1 MAHPIPRTPH
11 HTLLP
16 VPCTWGWGLLAAL
29 LMAAPAL
36 AQSPPV
42 VSRSRIDPSRG
53 VNFHAML
60 VPDTVYVG
68 QQATYQIGVFLNQET
83 RQRLRRNP
91 EFVPPETR
99 SLLVYDLPD
108 ARTPLIGSIDGR
120 QYEIH
125 VFQRAF
131 FALSPGRYAVPPS
144 RLTYA
149 LPQSASFFSREE
161 SHSMRSEAVTLVVL
175 PIPTA
180 GRPDDWSGAVGDWR
194 ARLRVD
200 SSSGRVGNPLVVTMR
215 IEGRGNVTLLPR
227 PRLSVGWGSVVA
239 ADERVEFDST
249 PSTLRGAK
257 EFDWLLT
264 PRQVGRRSIPPQRYV
279 FFNPAARQFESSS
292 TTAVGVTVA
301 AGDTVALDSVADAM
315 AFADAASAAL
325 PDLTVRSS
333 MGSAAGYSWLRAPW
347 FLALLLLAP
356 LPAAA
361 GAFRHRRRRPRPVPS
376 HARRLRD
383 AVGTSSLDA
392 AALRRLVHDALRD
405 RVGLDAGLA
414 LANETLVADLRHE
427 GVTEETARKAAS
439 LLQRLD
445 AAVFS
450 GTRPSHVP
458 TAADLTALV
467 AAVDGEARRGGA
479 TRTSGQAAR
488 TSGHAAR
495 LLVLVLAFGAT
506 PLLARQGDDADKS
519 WAAAQ
524 TAFAGRD
531 FELAERHFLDVARL
545 RRDHADVWANVGT
558 AAWMAADTARAVQG
572 WQRALRREPLD
583 RQLRDRLALVRA
595 VQDRGAA
602 RVPHVPVQ
610 LPPIL
615 LLLTWLTGWAWLA
628 QRAWTARPIALRGAW
643 LTVVCAALLLTAAL
657 LDDLQR
663 AADVAVVLRPEP
675 LRALPVLGSEL
686 GAAPLSGEVARVLER
701 QGAWAHVRL
710 DGQRQGWIAAELLLP
725 LGDD

>member
-1 MAHPIPRTPH
+1 MNTILPLPRTPH
-11 HTLLP
+11 HTLFP
-16 VPCTWGWGLLAAL
+16 VPRTWGWGLLAAL
-29 LMAAPAL
+29 LMAVPAL

-42 VSRSRIDPSRG
+42 VSRSRIDPTRG

-68 QQATYQIGVFLNQET
+68 QQATYQIGVFLNQEV
-83 RQRLRRNP
+83 RRRLRRNP

-108 ARTPLIGSIDGR
+108 AKAPLVGTIDGR

-125 VFQRAF
+125 IFQRAF
-131 FALSPGRYAVPPS
+131 FALSPGRYVVPPS

-161 SHSMRSEAVTLVVL
+161 THAMRSEAVVLVVR

-180 GRPDDWSGAVGDWR
+180 GRPEDWAGAVGDWR
-194 ARLRVD
+194 AWLRVD
-200 SSSGRVGNPLVVTMR
+200 SGSGRVGNPLVVTMR

-227 PRLSVGWGSVVA
+227 PRLSVGWGSVVP

-249 PSTLRGAK
+249 PSMLGGAK

-264 PRQVGRRSIPPQRYV
+264 PRQVGRRAIPPQRFV
-279 FFNPAARQFESSS
+279 FFNPVARRFELAT

-301 AGDTVALDSVADAM
+301 PGDTVTVDSVADAM
-315 AFADAASAAL
+315 AFADSASAAP
-325 PDLTVRSS
+325 PDLTVRAA
-333 MGSAAGYSWLRAPW
+333 MGPAVGYSWLRAPW
-347 FLALLLLAP
+347 FVALLLLAP

-361 GAFRHRRRRPRPVPS
+361 GAFRHRRRRPRPAPS

-383 AVGTSSLDA
+383 AGSAPPLGA
-392 AALRRLVHDALRD
+392 AALRRLAHDALRD
-405 RVGLDAGLA
+405 RLGLDAGLA

-427 GVTEETARKAAS
+427 GVTEATARKAA
-439 LLQRLD
+439 LLLRRLD

-450 GTRPSHVP
+450 ADPLVYVP
-458 TAADLTALV
+458 TAADLSALV
-467 AAVDGEARRGGA
+467 SAVDVEARRG
-479 TRTSGQAAR
+479 AAVR
-488 TSGHAAR
+488 ARGHAAR
-495 LLVLVLAFGAT
+495 VLVLVLAVSAT
-506 PLLARQGDDADKS
+506 PLFARQGDDAAKS

-531 FELAERHFLDVARL
+531 FERAERHFLDVARL
-545 RRDHADVWANVGT
+545 RRDHPAVWANVGT

-595 VQDRGAA
+595 VQDRGIA
-602 RVPHVPVQ
+602 RVPPVPVQ
-610 LPPIL
+610 LPPVL
-615 LLLTWLTGWAWLA
+615 LLVVWLA
-628 QRAWTARPIALRGAW
+628 GWGVLARRAWAGRPVALRGAW
-643 LTVVCAALLLTAAL
+643 LSVGCAALLLAAAV

-663 AADVAVVLRPEP
+663 ASDIAVVLRPEP
-675 LRALPVLGSEL
+675 LRALPVLGAEL
-686 GAAPLSGEVARVLER
+686 GAAPLAGEVARVLER
-701 QGAWAHVRL
+701 RGAWAHVRL
-710 DGQRQGWIAAELLLP
+710 DGRRQGWIAAELLLP

>member
-1 MAHPIPRTPH
+1 MILPRTPH
-11 HTLLP
+11 HTLYP
-16 VPCTWGWGLLAAL
+16 SAFPGRRRLLSCVLAL
-29 LMAAPAL
+29 IPAFAV

-53 VNFHAML
+53 VNFHALL

-91 EFVPPETR
+91 EFTPPETR

-108 ARTPLIGSIDGR
+108 AKTPLIGTIDGR
-120 QYEIH
+120 PYEIH

-161 SHSMRSEAVTLVVL
+161 SHALRSEAVTLVVR

-264 PRQVGRRSIPPQRYV
+264 PRQVGRRAIPPQRYV
-279 FFNPAARQFESSS
+279 YFNPVARRFASSS
-292 TTAVGVTVA
+292 TSSVDVSIA

-315 AFADAASAAL
+315 AFADAAAAAP

-333 MGSAAGYSWLRAPW
+333 MGSATGFSWLRAPW
-347 FLALLLLAP
+347 FIALLLLAP

-361 GAFRHRRRRPRPVPS
+361 GAFHRRRRRPRRVPS
-376 HARRLRD
+376 HASQLRAAVSAPPRD
-383 AVGTSSLDA
+383 AA
-392 AALRRLVHDALRD
+392 ELRRLAHDALRD
-405 RVGLDAGLA
+405 RLGLDAGLA
-414 LANETLVADLRHE
+414 LANETLVDDLRHE
-427 GVTEETARKAAS
+427 GVTAETARKAAS
-439 LLQRLD
+439 LLQQLD

-450 GTRPSHVP
+450 GARPPHVP
-458 TAADLTALV
+458 TAAELNALV
-467 AAVDGEARRGGA
+467 TAVDGEARRSGA
-479 TRTSGQAAR
+479 ARTSGQAAR
-488 TSGHAAR
+488 VI
-495 LLVLVLAFGAT
+495 VLVLAFAAA
-506 PLLARQGDDADKS
+506 PLLARQVEDDAKS

-531 FELAERHFLDVARL
+531 FDLAERHFLDVARL
-545 RRDHADVWANVGT
+545 RRDHPDVWANVGT

-602 RVPHVPVQ
+602 RVPPVPVQ
-610 LPPIL
+610 LPPVL
-615 LLLTWLTGWAWLA
+615 LLFIWLTGWALLA
-628 QRAWTARPIALRGAW
+628 RRAWMARPIALRAAW
-643 LTVVCAALLLTAAL
+643 LSVACAALLLGAAV

-663 AADVAVVLRPEP
+663 AKDVSVVLRPEP
-675 LRALPVLGSEL
+675 LRALPVLGAEL
-686 GAAPLSGEVARVLER
+686 GAAPLTGEVARVLER
-701 QGAWAHVRL
+701 KGAWAHVRL
-710 DGQRQGWIAAELLLP
+710 DGQRQGWIATELLLP